1 MVEITSEN
9 CIPNSKNNTNRYSC
23 FKHGTTFCFEGR
35 KIGER
40 NKHFGINKYILNISS
55 EYLFVL
61 FLELGIQFSLVIST
75 MQLN

>member
-1 MVEITSEN
+1 MFGLGFEQKVKVTILMRSSANYT
-9 CIPNSKNNTNRYSC
+9 ILF

-55 EYLFVL
+55 VK
-61 FLELGIQFSLVIST
+61 
-75 MQLN
+75 LNKTLNVK